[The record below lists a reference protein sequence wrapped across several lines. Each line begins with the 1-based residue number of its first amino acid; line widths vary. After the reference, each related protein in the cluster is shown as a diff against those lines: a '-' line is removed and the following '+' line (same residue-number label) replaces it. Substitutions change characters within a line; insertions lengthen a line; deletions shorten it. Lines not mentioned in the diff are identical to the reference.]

1 MTLSS
6 LFTALGA
13 LVLGVVL
20 IVVAR
25 WAARRRGTRWDSF
38 VALRVGDV
46 LVTEVVGAFLVG
58 YAIGAIAAPPG
69 EPVGRPAPG
78 GGRFARPGGP
88 GPGLPFT
95 LGIVAALIAAIRR
108 LDLRDLA
115 LSGRASR
122 NPIATYIGWD
132 ARVIARIPAG
142 GWGEIALRD
151 GSGNVMS
158 VAATAATDVAVGTQ
172 VVISGIQGRD
182 VVVTPKPLAPA
193 DDDPRF

>member
-1 MTLSS
+1 MTLSVLLS
-6 LFTALGA
+6 TLGL

-38 VALRVGDV
+38 VALRVGEV
-46 LVTEVVGAFLVG
+46 LVTEVVGAFLIG
-58 YAIGAIAAPPG
+58 YALGSIIAPPG
-69 EPVGRPAPG
+69 ERASLPGPPPPG
-78 GGRFARPGGP
+78 GGRFVRPSGG

-95 LGIVAALIAAIRR
+95 LGLIGAAVAALLRI
-108 LDLRDLA
+108 DLRDLV
-115 LSGRASR
+115 LRGRAQR
-122 NPIATYIGWD
+122 NPIETYLGWD
-132 ARVIARIPAG
+132 ARVVARIPAG

-158 VAATAATDVAVGTQ
+158 VAATAATDVAVGTA

-182 VVVTPKPLAPA
+182 LVVTPIPIPAPTT
-193 DDDPRF
+193 